1 MNALRMEKA
10 YRAFGGE
17 LTNEVTMIEGAMERF
32 VDFRKDF
39 VGKAGTLQ
47 SKQEGPRLQLVYLE
61 VAATDADC
69 RGNEPVYH
77 DGQLVGITTGGAY
90 GHAVEKSLAFAY
102 VRPELAR
109 AAGEFAVE
117 LHGARH
123 VARMIPEPAYDPE
136 NARLKG

>member
-1 MNALRMEKA
+1 MSIFARISSA
-10 YRAFGGE
+10 RRA
-17 LTNEVTMIEGAMERF
+17 
-32 VDFRKDF
+32 
-39 VGKAGTLQ
+39 TLK

-61 VAATDADC
+61 VAVTDADC

-109 AAGEFAVE
+109 ADGEFAVE
-117 LHGARH
+117 IHGARH